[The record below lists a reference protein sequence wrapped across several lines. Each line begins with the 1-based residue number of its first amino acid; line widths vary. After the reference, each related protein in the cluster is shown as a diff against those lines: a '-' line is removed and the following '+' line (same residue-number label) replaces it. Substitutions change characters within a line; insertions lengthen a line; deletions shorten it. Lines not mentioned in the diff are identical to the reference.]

1 MGPRTIYSSAR
12 PRAAARLAGPLALEA
27 KDRRPDSGLGIS
39 GAANAPI
46 EPLRERAGGRAQH
59 LALALLVAA
68 LAAAFVFILGSPK
81 RRTIAQKD
89 IDSAVKYSL
98 DNSPTPPSTGSV
110 AYQAIEHAVVKVEQ
124 LVGEGDKAKEVG
136 VGTGVV
142 ITEDGLVVTNFHVI
156 AESPPSPAT
165 KERLGLVFADGTESD
180 ADLVSADPD
189 RDIALLKA
197 RQPPDELEP
206 ATFRSISG
214 LKTGDEVFAVGFPF
228 GIGPSLSGGVVS
240 GLNRSYISPIR
251 GNILSGLIQFD
262 AAANP
267 GNSGGPL
274 VDRKGDVV
282 GLVSS
287 ILNPGPERVF
297 IGIAFAI
304 PFEAAARGL
313 LINPF

>member
-39 GAANAPI
+39 GAASAPV
-46 EPLRERAGGRAQH
+46 EPLRERSGGRAQH

-89 IDSAVKYSL
+89 IDSAVE
-98 DNSPTPPSTGSV
+98 PSTGSV
-110 AYQAIEHAVVKVEQ
+110 AYRAIEHAVVKVEQ

-206 ATFRSISG
+206 ATFRSLSG

-240 GLNRSYISPIR
+240 GL
-251 GNILSGLIQFD
+251 
-262 AAANP
+262 
-267 GNSGGPL
+267 GP
-274 VDRKGDVV
+274 VAP
-282 GLVSS
+282 S
-287 ILNPGPERVF
+287 
-297 IGIAFAI
+297 
-304 PFEAAARGL
+304 
-313 LINPF
+313 